1 MTAHVPPPSSP
12 RAPGTTVTAPVL
24 PAARRGAAAAGRRR
38 LPPWAVA
45 ALGVLSTVAV
55 WWLGAAT
62 VLRGVGAADG
72 AGSGAIPTP
81 LAIGQQIASD
91 GAGFYW
97 TNAWVTTV
105 EAAQGY
111 LGGNAA
117 AVLLAAA
124 ALLLPFTERLAT
136 QIAVVSYCLPIV
148 AVGPIIFIVVGPP
161 RSGEASGT
169 AVALAAISVFF
180 TTYVSVLAGFRTAER
195 SALDVV
201 TVAGGSRWHRL
212 VKVQLVSALP
222 AVFSALKIAAP
233 AALLGAI
240 LGEYVGGVDRGMG
253 PAMVNAQQSLE
264 IARVWAVA
272 LVSGGLALLAYA
284 VVGTVARLVTPWSSG
299 GREVGR

>member
-1 MTAHVPPPSSP
+1 MTTHVPAPASPGAPEPPP
-12 RAPGTTVTAPVL
+12 TTAVR
-24 PAARRGAAAAGRRR
+24 PAGRRGAGTAGRQK
-38 LPPWAVA
+38 LPPWIVA
-45 ALGVLSTVAV
+45 ALGVVSTVAV

-62 VLRGVGAADG
+62 VLRGVGAGDG
-72 AGSGAIPTP
+72 TGGGAVPTP
-81 LAIGQQIASD
+81 PAIVRQIASD

-97 TNAWVTTV
+97 ANASVTIV

-161 RSGEASGT
+161 RSGEPSGT
-169 AVALAAISVFF
+169 AVTLAAISVFF

-195 SALDVV
+195 STLDVV
-201 TVAGGSRWHRL
+201 TVAGGSRWDQL
-212 VKVQLVSALP
+212 VKVRLVSALP
-222 AVFSALKIAAP
+222 GVFTALKIAAP

-264 IARVWAVA
+264 VARVWAVA
-272 LVSGGLALLAYA
+272 LVSGGLAFLAYA
-284 VVGTVARLVTPWSSG
+284 LVGTVARFVTPWSSG